1 MPTVT
6 KLNESAS
13 GGEAAPRT
21 VAWIDIDTSD
31 PADRA
36 WLAAEDSLGA
46 GTRDRLLQ
54 PVLVSR
60 REVLRQG
67 LLISL
72 RISTDISVNGP
83 ADPASL
89 SILIS
94 DDQVVTVRSE
104 AIPIIDVLRAQLD
117 EGKGPSSP
125 LQFLA
130 QIATSQSEHIEG
142 IIAHISKDTDELE
155 DQLLDDDSTSQGE
168 ALNALR
174 RRVYQ
179 LRRQLAALR
188 HVLMLI
194 VSDPSVDLDQSES
207 SALAKTAELATR
219 HLENLEDCRI
229 RIQLLQDQIEG
240 RLAASM
246 AQSSYNLTIVA
257 TVFLPLTFITGLLGM
272 NVAGIPEAH
281 NPRGFWTVCIL
292 LTIFAAVS
300 WAALRWRA
308 RG

>member
-13 GGEAAPRT
+13 GGEATPP
-21 VAWIDIDTSD
+21 VIAWIDIDTSNQ
-31 PADRA
+31 ADRA
-36 WLAAEDSLGA
+36 WLAARHSFSDR
-46 GTRDRLLQ
+46 TRDRLLQ

-60 REVLRQG
+60 REILPEG
-67 LLISL
+67 LLVSL
-72 RISTDISVNGP
+72 RISTDISVDGP
-83 ADPASL
+83 GDPASL

-94 DDQVVTVRSE
+94 DDQVITVRSE
-104 AIPIIDVLRAQLD
+104 AIPMIDDLRAQLD
-117 EGKGPSSP
+117 KVKGASSP

-130 QIATSQSEHIEG
+130 HIATGQSEQIEG
-142 IIAHISKDTDELE
+142 IIAHISKETDELE
-155 DQLLDDDSTSQGE
+155 DQLLDEDSTTQGE
-168 ALNALR
+168 ALNDLR
-174 RRVYQ
+174 RRVYR
-179 LRRQLAALR
+179 LRRQLTALK

-194 VSDPSVDLDQSES
+194 VSDPSIDLDQSENT
-207 SALAKTAELATR
+207 ALKKTAELATH
-219 HLENLEDCRI
+219 HLEKLEDCRI
-229 RIQLLQDQIEG
+229 RIQLLRDQLEG

-272 NVAGIPEAH
+272 NVAGIPDAH
-281 NPRGFWTVCIL
+281 DPRSFWTICIL

-300 WAALRWRA
+300 WGALRLRT

>member
-6 KLNESAS
+6 QLNKSAS
-13 GGEAAPRT
+13 GGEAAPP
-21 VAWIDIDTSD
+21 VIAWIDIDTSD
-31 PADRA
+31 QADRA

-46 GTRDRLLQ
+46 RTRDRLLQ
-54 PVLVSR
+54 PVVVSR
-60 REVLRQG
+60 REFLPEG
-67 LLISL
+67 LLVSL
-72 RISTDISVNGP
+72 RTSTDSSVDGP
-83 ADPASL
+83 GDPASL

-104 AIPIIDVLRAQLD
+104 AIPMIDDLRAQFD
-117 EGKGPSSP
+117 KVKGPSSP

-130 QIATSQSEHIEG
+130 HIATSQSEHIEG
-142 IIAHISKDTDELE
+142 IIAHISKETDELE
-155 DQLLDDDSTSQGE
+155 DQLLDEDSTTQGE
-168 ALNALR
+168 ALNDLR
-174 RRVYQ
+174 RRVYR
-179 LRRQLAALR
+179 LRRQLTALK

-194 VSDPSVDLDQSES
+194 VSDPSIDLDQSENI
-207 SALAKTAELATR
+207 ALKKTAELAAH
-219 HLENLEDCRI
+219 HLEKLEDCRI
-229 RIQLLQDQIEG
+229 RIQLLRDQLEG

-281 NPRGFWTVCIL
+281 DPRGFWTICIL

-300 WAALRWRA
+300 WAALRWRS

>member
-1 MPTVT
+1 
-6 KLNESAS
+6 
-13 GGEAAPRT
+13 
-21 VAWIDIDTSD
+21 
-31 PADRA
+31 
-36 WLAAEDSLGA
+36 
-46 GTRDRLLQ
+46 
-54 PVLVSR
+54 
-60 REVLRQG
+60 
-67 LLISL
+67 
-72 RISTDISVNGP
+72 
-83 ADPASL
+83 L